1 MTQHVGKDMPDSL
14 NAPSLGP
21 ELPDFS
27 NGTRLPLPDLCLH
40 QSFESWVDRDPER
53 PAIIT
58 PGGIISFGQ
67 LDGMGNRLAHRLLQ
81 LQIATE
87 EPVGVLVDRSAQ
99 LPIAFLGI
107 LKAGGTY
114 VPLLADLPEQ
124 RLANMAAQAG
134 IRLLIALDG
143 HQPPPALLAVLADNG
158 QGRPVEVLRPPALDD
173 ADRQDWGR
181 PHLPCQPGQLAAILF
196 TSGSTGKPKGVLIQ
210 HVGCQNMALGHA
222 LAQGIR
228 ETDRLLLSSAPSFI
242 LGFRELCLPLALGC
256 AWVPA
261 SRALLDRPGDLLD
274 SMARHQV
281 SVALL
286 TPSYLKLLGGA
297 VPAGLRLI
305 LTAGERPNPEDA
317 RHYARHVDYWNMHGA
332 TELCGTFAMHK
343 VSPTDEGAIPSGRPF
358 PNTTILLVDE
368 QGAPVPAG
376 AEGEILVLSPG
387 IARGYLDQ
395 PDLTAESFVDTPF
408 GRAYRTRDLGR
419 WTQTGELLTLGR
431 AGDVVKVSGQSVAL
445 GEIERVLLAQD
456 GVRAAAIVQHR
467 GRLVGF
473 VEPKPGVDLSEL
485 DWQAAL
491 SAKLPAYMVPA
502 LVLTL
507 PQLPIASAGKVDRS
521 ALLALAETDWNRGQ
535 GQGGPPQ
542 GPLESRIAAIWAE
555 VLGLSAAQIGRQD
568 DFFRLG
574 GSSLIAIQLG
584 QRLQA
589 AGLTASVRD
598 ILGSMTIAALAGR
611 LSAAEEDAAG
621 VGLEENPAATLGQVD
636 FWVAASLGL
645 PPAAAHVARV
655 LRLSGVPADASD
667 WQNAWVSLL
676 RHHPA
681 LRTGLFSDHDGT
693 VRLRSLP
700 ADAPALDVTL
710 ETRHFASEAEAG
722 AFVAAQTAQPFD
734 LTQPPLSRAGLIR
747 IGDDAPLFWF
757 VLHHA
762 LVDGM
767 SAGQLQQD
775 LLSLLTGRALAPA
788 LDGPR
793 LAARAERRHL
803 ASPDADRDRA
813 YWLDKLAALPEE
825 AFEELPG
832 DRRRSDEAGAVSA
845 PAFQRQLDAGLV
857 ARLTALANRQG
868 AGLHALLLALLAMEM
883 RRRTGRRQLLLGSG
897 IATRPAGTENQLGH
911 FVNLLPLPLAVPAGP
926 RLCEL
931 LQDAQSI
938 LTGAVKHGLYPA
950 GSIIRDLRQQQKAM
964 RPAGRMGL
972 VDVAL
977 TANPGRSTG
986 NADAGGSLTP
996 VTLAGDGSVPAAG
1009 LDLSFSH
1016 EPTTDGGVLLS
1027 LVWNASLFQPATAEA
1042 WLTALAGWA
1051 EWLAADTARLDGP
1064 LPDLLPAERQWLN
1077 GVEPGAAQARAPL
1090 PAHRLVEAIIDR
1102 IPDQPAIITRTGSTS
1117 YALLEAQANRIAQ
1130 ALLAAGLGLEQPVG
1144 VLADNGPW
1152 LPAATLGIWKAG
1164 GVHLP
1169 LAVEMP
1175 AERVAFILADAGA
1188 RHLLLLPGAEAPAG
1202 LPDGVTLIRP
1212 AELTGDAPRPAVP
1225 LAPTA
1230 TAYIIYTSGTTGAPK
1245 GTKVRHDGMIN
1256 AILSTLEAAGC
1267 TPGDRVALV
1276 ATPAFDASL
1285 WEMGLGLLHGL
1296 PLVPVTRIEREDPW
1310 GVKDLYRDLG
1320 VTIAFHAPSYL
1331 RVSQDKPY
1339 APGMRVLLVGGE
1351 APSHE
1356 DVAHH
1361 PGIAFWNCYGPTE
1374 TSIIVSLG
1382 RIAPDHPADRP
1393 LPVGRPLPG
1402 DVISI
1407 RDADGARVPPGC
1419 TGEVWLGGVGVGG
1432 GYLNNPQQ
1440 QAKAFIDTA
1449 EGRFYRSGDLGRWSA
1464 DGLLEL
1470 AGRIDHQVKLHGQ
1483 RVEPAEIEQH
1493 LLAHASVRQAA
1504 VIVDKGAGDTKLLR
1518 GFVHLHPNATPL
1530 GNEEW
1535 RGFLAGRLP
1544 PHMVPATIID
1554 VPGIPVTPN
1563 GKVDRL
1569 RLLAILRE
1577 RRPEQAGAASRTAPQ
1592 GALEQRIAS
1601 AWARLLNLGSDGLPV
1616 AREDNFFALGGTSLL
1631 AVSLAHQLAPALGW
1645 PVTPRDLF
1653 AAPVLTDFAARL
1665 AAGKGAPPLL
1675 AAMLDDRATE
1685 GEREFWVAQQAGL
1698 DTSGHIIPAIR
1709 RVMGP
1714 MPERARWEAAWQAL
1728 VQRQPG
1734 LRLGFSPADD
1744 GALRRVFATEADL
1757 GKAAGLHWAEAADLD
1772 AACIQIR
1779 QNQLLAFDMAKP
1791 PLWRAGLV
1799 QVGQDGGWLF
1809 WLSLHHAIGDGRSLG
1824 LIFTELQALLQGQVL
1839 APLTADPA
1847 TSAAR
1852 EQAYLSGPDLAADAV
1867 WWSDQLAAVPDEAFL
1882 PLPLDFPRRL
1892 GADVATHRFQL
1903 VLEPALAEG
1912 LRGLARQHAVSLY
1925 ALLVSLLAVE
1935 MARRTGRQ
1943 HLMLGTSVSTPE
1955 SAAEAALVQ
1964 YGVNMLPLPLR
1975 LDPAAPLATLLR
1987 GAQQA
1992 LAGGLQHARY
2002 PFARLYADFW
2012 RQRPGLRD
2020 PLRFPLFDVAVT
2032 ENPPAPVATDGVRLE
2047 RLGIGADGYELTHSA
2062 HGQDLLLIHEAL
2074 ADGGIA
2080 LEWHVNASL
2089 FSRDSAAAWLG
2100 GLVERLTLLAT
2111 RPDLPA
2117 LQLAG
2122 LLEGAAPPPPAPM
2135 ATVTSTKNPA
2145 LPGLEQDIAA
2155 LWASLLGIA
2164 PPAREDNFFALGGN
2178 SLLAIGMA
2186 HKLASRLGRPVSA
2199 RDLFS
2204 APVLADFAARLQQG
2218 ASTDRAATGFDGR
2231 RATVGEREFWT
2242 AQQAGLDTAG
2252 FTMPLVR
2259 RVRGP
2264 VPDIARWRTAW
2275 AQLVARHPALRC
2287 RLHEGEDGVLYRDI
2301 LPALPVD
2308 AALELAEQA
2317 DHAQAMAHIR
2327 ARIAAPLDLAQPPLW
2342 RVGLVH
2348 VADHGDWLFWL
2359 AQHHATGDGRSL
2371 GLIMAELLAL
2381 LRDEP
2386 LPSLTATPE
2395 MISSREQAYLAGEA
2409 ASDAGWWRDLLSAL
2423 PAAAFDDWAL
2433 DLPRGTAI
2441 TGSHRHTTR
2450 LDAAETASL
2459 LALARQ
2465 HGTSLHA
2472 LLTALL
2478 AQLVRQ
2484 RTGRG
2489 DFLIGTTATLP
2500 ETAAEAAVVHY
2511 GVNMLPLAFR
2521 ATGDAGDFASL
2532 LRHTAQELT
2541 AALAHGRYPFARM
2554 YHDFWATHPGRRQ
2567 PDRYPLFD
2575 IAITE
2580 NPVSPR
2586 PVADD
2591 ELRLERLLTLPA
2603 DGIGYE
2609 RMHNPPGQDMVLTHE
2624 RLVDGGLMLDWQTNA
2639 ALYHVDISRF
2649 WLEGLV
2655 EAARWLAAHG
2665 AQATIPSLPP
2675 AQQRQLAGWE
2685 QGPARPRP
2693 PLTFAR
2699 WFEMLVDQPG
2709 QAERPALLTA
2719 DGPVSYGLLER
2730 QANRLAH
2737 RLIAAGVQPGQVVAV
2752 LTRRSAHLPAALLA
2766 IWKAG
2771 AIYLPL
2777 TADLPADRL
2786 CFMAADAGAVAMLA
2800 LDGIAPPAG
2809 LDLPQID
2816 TSEPA
2821 PDGRPAVAGGPD
2833 DAAYILYTSGS
2844 TGQPKG
2850 VVVSHGSYLNLL
2862 LGAVETY
2869 GLTAEDRCLGFA
2881 APSFDV
2887 SLSDIG
2893 IPLAA
2898 GAALCPVPSD
2908 RIDQPAAVAALIRE
2922 QRISVADLTP
2932 TYLRLLETDSLSGLR
2947 ILVTGGEAP
2956 LPADVARLAGRVRYF
2971 NAYGP
2976 TENAITSTMGCL
2988 SAAQSDRLDCGRPLP
3003 NTGVEIRDPV
3013 SGSRLPPGS
3022 TGEIWLAGAG
3032 LAQAYLN
3039 RPDLT
3044 EKAFVQTPEGRR
3056 YRTGDLGRWRGDG
3069 GLEVLGRIDQQV
3081 KLNGIR
3087 IELGE
3092 IEAAITRHPGIIQAV
3107 AAVEGKA
3114 GERQS
3119 LWAFIHAA
3127 SDAPLPDSAGWRLF
3141 LGDILPAY
3149 MIPAAIQP
3157 VSAIPVTASGKV
3169 DRTALLAGLSMQER
3183 PAGGTPPQPGLE
3195 QTIATLWAELLR
3207 SGPVRR
3213 EDDFFGLGGHSLLA
3227 IALCHRLEGLLSRP
3241 VPARLL
3247 FADPVLAG
3255 FAARVAAYLAEPV
3268 PVIQAQPS
3276 DIATEG
3282 EREFWTAQQ
3291 AGLETRGFTIT
3302 LTLAVDGPVPAADKW
3317 EAAWTGLTARHP
3329 ALRTRYELDEETD
3342 ILKRIVAV
3350 ESPGRFTISRATDVA
3365 TALAEIRAE
3374 QGRPF
3379 DMATGPLWRA
3389 GLTEVAEEKPIFWL
3403 ALHHAVGDGAS
3414 LGLLL
3419 ADLTALLAGQSLP
3432 APSGS
3437 FADSAG
3443 RERTHLLGLA
3453 GQADADWWRQKL
3465 AAMAASG
3472 EDGFAD
3478 WPTDRPRPPA
3488 RTAGTGRGSH
3498 TLRLCLTA
3506 DQAQGLRRLARSQG
3520 ASLHA
3525 LLLTLLGLE
3534 VRRRTG
3540 RQDFL
3545 LGTAA
3550 STRASAAE
3558 AGIVGYYVTL
3568 LPLAFHLSGVTDV
3581 AAALAATRSMLADA
3595 LAHSAY
3601 PFARIARDFRQ
3612 DHPGLVQPAR
3622 YPLFDMAV
3630 TENPA
3635 VTATDSNPDALRFRP
3650 AESSVLPEAGRI
3662 AYDLRHNAPA
3672 QDMVLVHEGLAD
3684 GGLSLSWFVK
3694 ADLYDRETAEAWL
3707 TGLVGQMLAL
3717 LDRPLDQP
3725 LPRLLP
3731 AELARL
3737 APWEQG
3743 ERLTAP
3749 ADSVAAR
3756 FSQLARQQPDRPA
3769 LITQAGAISYAA
3781 MEGRA
3786 NALAHRLI
3794 EQGLR
3799 PGQTV
3804 GVYTERSATLP
3815 LAVLAIWKAGGC
3827 YMPLTHGMPADRLR
3841 FMADNA
3847 GITLLLALDGLT
3859 PPPALLE
3866 TTPVLLRPE
3875 AMALT
3880 DTATP
3885 PALETASDSPA
3896 YILHTSG
3903 STGVP
3908 KGVVLSQGGL
3918 VNLALGLVRVTG
3930 ATPDDRALLI
3940 ASPSFDL
3947 WISDLLMVWGAGGA
3961 IVPATKAEMDDI
3973 TGMKAMLGRLGITMA
3988 TMAPSYLRLFEQA
4001 EFPALR
4007 FLMTVG
4013 EPPVAADARFYAAR
4027 LAYFNGYGPTETTA
4041 AAAIGRIDPDDDP
4054 LPAGRPLPNSFILIL
4069 DAQGER
4075 VPPGSVGEIWV
4086 GGAGVGIGYLN
4097 RPDLTEQSFRQTP
4110 HGRMYRTGDL
4120 GRWRHDGQL
4129 LVLGRMDGQVKLR
4142 GQRVELGEI
4151 EQALA
4156 RHPGVRHAAVL
4167 VRKAA
4172 DGAQSLWGFVVPGGS
4187 AETLPDAAGWQ
4198 DFLGRGLPGYM
4209 IPSGILALPAL
4220 PVNLAGKIDRKALLA
4235 TLEERLAAGE
4245 LTANGAAAAEPP
4257 KGSVETAV
4265 AAIWA
4270 DILGRAS
4277 PSRTDDFF
4285 HLGGDSLRAIAT
4297 ITRLRKHYSV
4307 RINDLYEHPVLAD
4320 FARQCRPRADHL
4332 RDLIGAAGRHWR
4344 DYRDQLP
4351 AYEAAREATL
4361 AQARADY
4368 ELRNSHFAG
4377 FDPGQRADYGHVL
4390 LTGATG
4396 YLGTY
4401 LLRELLQ
4408 RPDRA
4413 VTVLV
4418 RAADDGAARQ
4428 RLLNAVAHYFGTDG
4442 AAALLGHGGLSVRAG
4457 NLRHPDLGLG
4467 KAGFTGLAA
4476 SVDAI
4481 LHSAANVSHIGHYSD
4496 FQADNVAATAHL
4508 LDLAEQHGRTSG
4520 GRTAD
4525 LHLIS
4530 TLSVCGRPPEDG
4542 FRLFTEYDP
4551 APDGE
4556 EENYYVR
4563 SKQEAERLVLRA
4575 RDRLANASIH
4585 RVGNVVFAAD
4595 GGPLQRNIK
4604 ENAFF
4609 RLMGA
4614 LARLGAVPDD
4624 SHLWLCHV
4632 DRVAQAVLAL
4642 AESPA
4647 LANLTHHV
4655 EHARRDTLA
4664 DFITGADGVGERVA
4678 AMDFG
4683 CFLDKVAAAVDAPA
4697 LETALAEI
4705 LEGFGLHRGISPQAR
4720 GRRLELASDRTQQFL
4735 RRLGVVWP
4743 AVPRDGQAAMVAAAH
4758 TLFTEPA
4765 GYRG

>member
-1 MTQHVGKDMPDSL
+1 MPDSL
-14 NAPSLGP
+14 NVPMTGR
-21 ELPDFS
+21 ELPDF
-27 NGTRLPLPDLCLH
+27 GHGAALPLPELCLH
-40 QSFESWVDRDPER
+40 QSFEAWVDHEPDR

-58 PGGIISFGQ
+58 STGSICFGQ
-67 LDGMGNRLAHRLLQ
+67 LDGMGNHLAHLLLR
-81 LQIATE
+81 LQIEPE
-87 EPVGVLVDRSAQ
+87 EPVGVLVDRSAS
-99 LPIAFLGI
+99 LPVAFLGI

-114 VPLLADLPEQ
+114 VPMLADLPEQ

-134 IRLLIALDG
+134 MRLLIALDG
-143 HQPPPALLAVLADNG
+143 HQPPPALLAALTDNAR
-158 QGRPVEVLRPPALDD
+158 GRPAEVLRLPALDETPLID
-173 ADRQDWGR
+173 SGR
-181 PHLPCQPGQLAAILF
+181 PQRPCHPGQLAAILF
-196 TSGSTGKPKGVLIQ
+196 TSGSTGRPKGVLLQ
-210 HVGCQNMALGHA
+210 HIGCQNMALGHA
-222 LAQGIR
+222 MAQGIR

-286 TPSYLKLLGGA
+286 TPSYLRLLGGV

-305 LTAGERPNPEDA
+305 LTAGERPHPDDA

-332 TELCGTFAMHK
+332 TELCGTIAIHK
-343 VSPTDEGAIPSGRPF
+343 VSPTDEGVIPSGRPF

-376 AEGEILVLSPG
+376 ADGEILVVSPG
-387 IARGYLDQ
+387 IARGYLNQ
-395 PDLTAESFVDTPF
+395 PDLTADSFVETPF

-419 WTQTGELLTLGR
+419 WTQTGELLALGR
-431 AGDVVKVSGQSVAL
+431 AGDVVKVSGQAVSL
-445 GEIERVLLAQD
+445 GEIERALLAHD
-456 GVRAAAIVQHR
+456 GVRGAAVVQHR
-467 GRLVGF
+467 GRLIGF
-473 VEPKPGVDLSEL
+473 VEPKPAADLSGM
-485 DWQAAL
+485 DWQTLL
-491 SAKLPAYMVPA
+491 SASLPAYMVPA
-502 LVLTL
+502 LVLVL
-507 PQLPIASAGKVDRS
+507 PQLPIASAGKVDRT
-521 ALLALAETDWNRGQ
+521 ALLTLAEADWTGGRGH
-535 GQGGPPQ
+535 GGPPQ
-542 GPLESRIAAIWAE
+542 GAVEGRIAAIWAE
-555 VLGLSAAQIGRQD
+555 VLGLSAGQIGRED

-589 AGLTASVRD
+589 AGMNASVRD
-598 ILGSMTIAALAGR
+598 ILGSMSIAALAQR
-611 LSAAEEDAAG
+611 LTEEEDPAG
-621 VGLEENPAATLGQVD
+621 IEPEEHPAATLGQVD

-645 PPAAAHVARV
+645 PPAAAHVSRV
-655 LRLSGVPADASD
+655 LRLSGAHADAD
-667 WQNAWVSLL
+667 AWRNAWIGLL

-681 LRTGLFSDHDGT
+681 LRTGLFADHDGT

-700 ADAPALDVTL
+700 ADAPALRVALD
-710 ETRHFASEAEAG
+710 TRHFTNEAEAG
-722 AFVAAQTAQPFD
+722 AFVAAQTALPFD
-734 LTQPPLSRAGLIR
+734 LTQPPLSRAGLIC

-757 VLHHA
+757 VTHHA

-775 LLSLLTGRALAPA
+775 LLSLLTGRPLTPA

-793 LAARAERRHL
+793 LATRAERLHL
-803 ASPDADRDRA
+803 ASPQAERDRA
-813 YWLDKLAALPEE
+813 YWLDMLAALPEE
-825 AFEELPG
+825 AFEELPS
-832 DRRRSDEAGAVSA
+832 DRRRTDDPAAEIAA
-845 PAFQRQLDAGLV
+845 PCQRQLDAGV
-857 ARLTALANRQG
+857 AARLTALANRHG
-868 AGLHALLLALLAMEM
+868 AGLHAMLLALLALEM
-883 RRRTGRRQLLLGSG
+883 QRRTGRRQLLLGSG

-911 FVNLLPLPLAVPAGP
+911 FVNLLPLPLAVPAGR
-926 RLCEL
+926 RLCDML
-931 LQDAQSI
+931 RDAQTT

-950 GSIIRDLRQQQKAM
+950 GSIIRDLRRLQKAM

-977 TANPGRSTG
+977 TANPGRSAG
-986 NADAGGSLTP
+986 DAGSSSSLTP
-996 VTLAGDGSVPAAG
+996 VTLAGDGAVPAAG

-1016 EPTTDGGVLLS
+1016 EPTADGGVQLS
-1027 LVWNASLFQPATAEA
+1027 LVWNANLFQPTTAEG
-1042 WLTALAGWA
+1042 WLSALAGWA
-1051 EWLAADTARLDGP
+1051 EWLAGDTARLDVS
-1064 LPDLLPAERQWLN
+1064 LPDLLPAERQWLDR
-1077 GVEPGAAQARAPL
+1077 VETGPARTRAPL
-1090 PAHRLVEAIIDR
+1090 SAHRLVETIIDQG
-1102 IPDQPAIITRTGSTS
+1102 PDRPAIISRSGTTS
-1117 YALLEAQANRIAQ
+1117 YGTLEAQANRIAH
-1130 ALLAAGLGLEQPVG
+1130 ALLAAKLGQEQPVA
-1144 VLADNGPW
+1144 VLAENGPW
-1152 LPAATLGIWKAG
+1152 LPAAALGIWKAG

-1169 LAVEMP
+1169 LALEMP

-1188 RHLLLLPGAEAPAG
+1188 RHLLLLPGAEVPAG
-1202 LPDGVTLIRP
+1202 LPDAVSVIRP
-1212 AELTGDAPRPAVP
+1212 AELTGDVPRPDIPVP
-1225 LAPTA
+1225 PSA
-1230 TAYIIYTSGTTGAPK
+1230 TAYMIYTSGTTGAPK

-1256 AILSTLEAAGC
+1256 AILSTLDAAGRAP
-1267 TPGDRVALV
+1267 TDRVALIS
-1276 ATPAFDASL
+1276 TPAFDASL

-1331 RVSQDKPY
+1331 RVSQDKPF
-1339 APGMRVLLVGGE
+1339 PPSLRVLLVGGE
-1351 APSHE
+1351 APSQE
-1356 DVAHH
+1356 DVARY

-1374 TSIIVSLG
+1374 TSIIVCLG

-1393 LPVGRPLPG
+1393 LPVGQPLPG
-1402 DVISI
+1402 VVISI
-1407 RDADGARVPPGC
+1407 RDGDGARVPPGC
-1419 TGEVWLGGVGVGG
+1419 TGEVWLGGVCVGG
-1432 GYLNNPQQ
+1432 GYLNTPQQ
-1440 QAKAFIDTA
+1440 QAKAFVDTA

-1493 LLAHASVRQAA
+1493 LLTHPAVRQAA

-1518 GFVHLHPNATPL
+1518 GFVHLHQGARPL
-1530 GNEEW
+1530 SNEEW

-1544 PHMVPATIID
+1544 PYMVPATIMD
-1554 VPGIPVTPN
+1554 VPGVPVTAN

-1577 RRPEQAGAASRTAPQ
+1577 RGPDRESVTSRTVPQ

-1601 AWARLLNLGSDGLPV
+1601 AWARLLNLTGSDLPV

-1631 AVSLAHQLAPALGW
+1631 AVSLAHLLAPALGW

-1653 AAPVLTDFAARL
+1653 AAPVLADFAARL
-1665 AAGKGAPPLL
+1665 VAGKSAAPML
-1675 AAMLDDRATE
+1675 AAMMDDRATE

-1698 DTSGHIIPAIR
+1698 DTSGHIVPAIR
-1709 RVMGP
+1709 RVTGP
-1714 MPERARWEAAWQAL
+1714 MPERARWVAAWQSL
-1728 VQRQPG
+1728 VLRQPG
-1734 LRLGFSPADD
+1734 LRLGFRTAED
-1744 GALRRVFATEADL
+1744 GDLRRIFTTAAEL
-1757 GKAAGLHWAEAADLD
+1757 GDAAGLEWAEASDMDGAR
-1772 AACIQIR
+1772 AHIR
-1779 QNQLLAFDMAKP
+1779 QRQLLPFDMATP
-1791 PLWRAGLV
+1791 PLWRAGLI

-1809 WLSLHHAIGDGRSLG
+1809 WVSLHHSIGDGRSLG
-1824 LIFTELQALLQGQVL
+1824 IILSELQALLQGREL

-1847 TSAAR
+1847 IAAAR
-1852 EQAYLSGPDLAADAV
+1852 ERAYLSGPDLAADAA
-1867 WWSDQLAAVPDEAFL
+1867 WWADQLALVPDETFL
-1882 PLPLDFPRRL
+1882 PLPLDFPRRM
-1892 GADVATHRFQL
+1892 GAEVATHRFQRQ
-1903 VLEPALAEG
+1903 VEPALAEG

-1925 ALLVSLLAVE
+1925 ALLVCLLAVE
-1935 MARRTGRQ
+1935 MGRRTGRQ

-1955 SAAEAALVQ
+1955 SAVEAALVQ
-1964 YGVNMLPLPLR
+1964 YGVNMLPLPLT
-1975 LDPAAPLATLLR
+1975 LVPAAPLATLLR
-1987 GAQQA
+1987 ASQQV

-2002 PFARLYADFW
+2002 PFSRLYGDFW
-2012 RQRPGLRD
+2012 RRRPALRD

-2032 ENPPAPVATDGVRLE
+2032 ENPPVAAADDGVRLE
-2047 RLGIGADGYELTHSA
+2047 RLSIGADGYELTHSA

-2074 ADGGIA
+2074 AGGGIA

-2089 FSRDSAAAWLG
+2089 FSRDSAAAWLD
-2100 GLVERLTLLAT
+2100 GLMERLTLLAT

-2117 LQLAG
+2117 LPLAS
-2122 LLEGAAPPPPAPM
+2122 LLEGAAPPPPAPR
-2135 ATVTSTKNPA
+2135 VTAMGEKSPA
-2145 LPGLEQDIAA
+2145 RPGLEQEIAA
-2155 LWASLLGIA
+2155 LWADMLGIA

-2186 HKLASRLGRPVSA
+2186 HRLGSRLGRTVSA

-2204 APVLADFAARLQQG
+2204 APALADFAARLQQG
-2218 ASTDRAATGFDGR
+2218 AGTDSINSAFDGR
-2231 RATVGEREFWT
+2231 RATAGEQEFWT
-2242 AQQAGLDTAG
+2242 AQQAGLDTSG
-2252 FTMPLVR
+2252 FTMPLIR

-2264 VPDIARWRTAW
+2264 VPDIAAWRTAW
-2275 AQLVARHPALRC
+2275 ATLVARHPALRC
-2287 RLHEGEDGVLYRDI
+2287 RLREQADGSLLRDI
-2301 LPALPVD
+2301 LPELP
-2308 AALELAEQA
+2308 AGSGLELAERA
-2317 DHAQAMAHIR
+2317 DHVQALAHIR
-2327 ARIAAPLDLAQPPLW
+2327 TRIATPLDLSQAPLW
-2342 RVGLVH
+2342 RVGLVRM
-2348 VADHGDWLFWL
+2348 ADTGEWLFWL

-2371 GLIMAELLAL
+2371 GLLMAELLAL
-2381 LRDEP
+2381 LRGET
-2386 LPSLTATPE
+2386 LPALSATPE
-2395 MISSREQAYLAGEA
+2395 SISSREQAYLAGDA
-2409 ASDAGWWRDLLSAL
+2409 AADAVWWRDLLSAL
-2423 PAAAFDDWAL
+2423 PDAAFDDWAS
-2433 DLPRGTAI
+2433 DLPRGSTAI

-2450 LDAAETASL
+2450 LDLSETAGL
-2459 LALARQ
+2459 LALARR
-2465 HGTSLHA
+2465 HDTSLHA

-2478 AQLVRQ
+2478 AQQVRR

-2489 DFLIGTTATLP
+2489 DFLIGTTATMP

-2521 ATGDAGDFASL
+2521 ATGDADDFAAL
-2532 LRHTAQELT
+2532 LRHTGQELT
-2541 AALAHGRYPFARM
+2541 TALAHGRYPFARM
-2554 YHDFWATHPGRRQ
+2554 YHDFWAAHPGRRQ

-2580 NPVSPR
+2580 NPVTPR

-2591 ELRLERLLTLPA
+2591 ELRLERLLPLPA

-2609 RMHNPPGQDMVLTHE
+2609 RMQNPPGQDMVLTHE
-2624 RLVDGGLMLDWQTNA
+2624 RLADGGLMLDWQTNA
-2639 ALYHVDISRF
+2639 ALYHADISRF

-2655 EAARWLAAHG
+2655 GAARWLSAHG
-2665 AQATIPSLPP
+2665 TQAAMPALLP
-2675 AQQRQLAGWE
+2675 AQQQQLAGWE

-2693 PLTFAR
+2693 PLTFAH
-2699 WFEMLVDQPG
+2699 WFDRLVDQPG
-2709 QAERPALLTA
+2709 QAERPALLTV
-2719 DGPVSYGLLER
+2719 DGPVAYGLLER

-2737 RLIAAGVQPGQVVAV
+2737 QLIATGVQPGQVVAV
-2752 LTRRSAHLPAALLA
+2752 LTRRSVQLPATVLA

-2771 AIYLPL
+2771 AVYLPL
-2777 TADLPADRL
+2777 AADLPADRL
-2786 CFMAADAGAVAMLA
+2786 CFMAADADAVALLA
-2800 LDGIAPPAG
+2800 LDGISPPPG
-2809 LDLPQID
+2809 LDLPLVDI
-2816 TSEPA
+2816 TAPA
-2821 PDGRPAVAGGPD
+2821 PAERPTIASAAD
-2833 DAAYILYTSGS
+2833 DTAYILYTSGS
-2844 TGQPKG
+2844 TGVPKG
-2850 VVVSHGSYLNLL
+2850 VIISHGSYLNLL

-2869 GLTAEDRCLGFA
+2869 QLTPEDRCLGFA

-2898 GAALCPVPSD
+2898 GAALCPVPAD
-2908 RIDQPAAVAALIRE
+2908 LVDQPTAVAALIRD

-2932 TYLRLLETDSLSGLR
+2932 TYLRLLDTDSLSGLR

-2956 LPADVARLAGRVRYF
+2956 LPADVARLAGRVRYL

-2988 SAAQSDRLDCGRPLP
+2988 SAAQPDRLDCGRPLP
-3003 NTGVEIRDPV
+3003 NTGVEIRDAV
-3013 SGSRLPPGS
+3013 TGTRLPPGS
-3022 TGEIWLAGAG
+3022 TGEIWLAGVG

-3044 EKAFVQTPEGRR
+3044 ETAFVQTAEGRR

-3069 GLEVLGRIDQQV
+3069 GLEVLGRVDQQV

-3107 AAVEGKA
+3107 VAVDGAA

-3127 SDAPLPDSAGWRLF
+3127 PDAPLPDSAGWRLF

-3149 MIPAAIQP
+3149 MIPADILS
-3157 VSAIPVTASGKV
+3157 VSGIPVTGSGKV
-3169 DRTALLAGLSMQER
+3169 DRAALLAGRSRQER
-3183 PAGGTPPQPGLE
+3183 PDGGTVPQPGLE
-3195 QTIATLWAELLR
+3195 QIIATLWVELLR

-3213 EDDFFGLGGHSLLA
+3213 EDDFFSLGGHSLLA

-3255 FAARVAAYLAEPV
+3255 FAARVAAHLAEPA
-3268 PVIQAQPS
+3268 PVIQAPPS

-3291 AGLETRGFTIT
+3291 AGLETRGFIIT
-3302 LTLAVDGPVPAADKW
+3302 LTLAVEGVVPADSAW
-3317 EAAWTGLTARHP
+3317 HEAWATLTARHE
-3329 ALRTRYELDEETD
+3329 AMRTRYVLDQDTD
-3342 ILKRIVAV
+3342 ILKRIVDV
-3350 ESPGRFTISRATDVA
+3350 ESPGCFQISRAADTD
-3365 TALAEIRAE
+3365 TALADIRAQ
-3374 QGRPF
+3374 QGQAF
-3379 DMATGPLWRA
+3379 DMAAGPLWRA
-3389 GLTEVAEEKPIFWL
+3389 GLVHVTGERPVFWL

-3414 LGLLL
+3414 LGLLM
-3419 ADLTALLAGQSLP
+3419 ADLTALLTGRALP
-3432 APSGS
+3432 PPTGS

-3443 RERTHLLGLA
+3443 RERAHLLGLA

-3465 AAMAASG
+3465 AAMAARG
-3472 EDGFAD
+3472 EDSFAD
-3478 WPTDRPRPPA
+3478 WPTDRPRPPVRA
-3488 RTAGTGRGSH
+3488 AGAGLGSH
-3498 TLRLCLTA
+3498 TLRLRLTP
-3506 DQAQGLRRLARSQG
+3506 DQAQGLRRLARSAG
-3520 ASLHA
+3520 TSLHV
-3525 LLLTLLGLE
+3525 LLLTLMGLE

-3568 LPLAFHLSGVTDV
+3568 LPLSFHLTGITDV
-3581 AAALAATRSMLADA
+3581 GAALAATRTVLAEA

-3612 DHPGLVQPAR
+3612 DHPGLAQPGR
-3622 YPLFDMAV
+3622 YPLFDIAV
-3630 TENPA
+3630 TENPT
-3635 VTATDSNPDALRFRP
+3635 VTASDSVPDVLRFVTTEKG
-3650 AESSVLPEAGRI
+3650 ALPDAGRI
-3662 AYDLRHNAPA
+3662 AYDLRTNAPA

-3707 TGLVGQMLAL
+3707 TGLADQMRGL

-3725 LPRLLP
+3725 ASRLLP
-3731 AELARL
+3731 AEREQLAR
-3737 APWEQG
+3737 WEQG
-3743 ERLTAP
+3743 ETLPAP

-3756 FSQLARQQPDRPA
+3756 FSQLSRLQPDRPA
-3769 LITQAGAISYAA
+3769 LITRAGAVSYAA

-3786 NALAHRLI
+3786 NDLARRLI
-3794 EQGLR
+3794 ERGLR

-3815 LAVLAIWKAGGC
+3815 MVVLAIWKAGGC
-3827 YMPLTHGMPADRLR
+3827 YMPLTHGLPAERLR
-3841 FMADNA
+3841 FMAENA
-3847 GITLLLALDGLT
+3847 GIALLLALDGLT
-3859 PPPALLE
+3859 PPPALLDN
-3866 TTPVLLRPE
+3866 VDLLLRPE
-3875 AMALT
+3875 DMALT
-3880 DTATP
+3880 ENATP
-3885 PALETASDSPA
+3885 PVLETAADSPA

-3903 STGVP
+3903 STGAP
-3908 KGVVLSQGGL
+3908 KGVVLSQRGL
-3918 VNLALGLVRVTG
+3918 LNLAVGMAHITG
-3930 ATPDDRALLI
+3930 ATPEDRALLI

-3961 IVPATKAEMDDI
+3961 IVPVTKAEMDDI
-3973 TGMKAMLGRLGITMA
+3973 TGMKAMLGPLGVTMA
-3988 TMAPSYLRLFEQA
+3988 TMAPSYLRLFDQT

-4041 AAAIGRIDPDDDP
+4041 AAAIGRIDPEDDP

-4075 VPPGSVGEIWV
+4075 VPPGSVGEIWI
-4086 GGAGVGIGYLN
+4086 GGTGVGIGYLN
-4097 RPDLTEQSFRQTP
+4097 RPDLTELAFQQTP
-4110 HGRMYRTGDL
+4110 HGRMYRTGDM

-4142 GQRVELGEI
+4142 GQRVELAEI

-4167 VRKAA
+4167 MRKAA
-4172 DGAQSLWGFVVPGGS
+4172 DGTQSLWGFVVPDGS
-4187 AETLPDAAGWQ
+4187 VQPPPPGAGWQ
-4198 DFLGRGLPGYM
+4198 DFLGRQLPGYM
-4209 IPSGILALPAL
+4209 IPSGILTLPAL
-4220 PVNLAGKIDRKALLA
+4220 PVNMAGKIDRKALLA

-4245 LTANGAAAAEPP
+4245 LTASDTAAGEPP
-4257 KGSVETAV
+4257 QGVVEMAV

-4270 DILGRAS
+4270 DILGRTAL
-4277 PSRTDDFF
+4277 SRTDDFF
-4285 HLGGDSLRAIAT
+4285 DLGGDSPRAIAT
-4297 ITRLRKHYSV
+4297 ITRLRKLYSV
-4307 RINDLYEHPVLAD
+4307 QINDLYEHPVLAD
-4320 FARQCRPRADHL
+4320 FARRCRPRVDHL
-4332 RDLIGAAGRHWR
+4332 RDLIQAAGRHWR
-4344 DYRDQLP
+4344 DYQDQLP
-4351 AYEAAREATL
+4351 VYEAARNAAL
-4361 AQARADY
+4361 NQARADY
-4368 ELRNSHFAG
+4368 DRRNQDFSG
-4377 FDPGQRADYGHVL
+4377 FDPKQRADYGHVL

-4401 LLRELLQ
+4401 LLRQLLQ
-4408 RPDRA
+4408 QPSRA

-4418 RAADDGAARQ
+4418 RAADDMAARQ
-4428 RLLNAVAHYFGTDG
+4428 RLHNVLTHYFGTDG
-4442 AAALLGHGGLSVRAG
+4442 ATTLLGHTGLSVRAG

-4467 KAGFTGLAA
+4467 DAGFAGLAA
-4476 SVDAI
+4476 QVDGI
-4481 LHSAANVSHIGHYSD
+4481 VHSAANVSHIGHYSD

-4508 LDLAEQHGRTSG
+4508 LALAERHSRTSG

-4595 GGPLQRNIK
+4595 GSTLQRNIR

-4609 RLMGA
+4609 RMMGA
-4614 LARLGAVPDD
+4614 LVRLGAVPDD

-4632 DRVAQAVLAL
+4632 DRVAEAVLAL

-4664 DFITGADGVGERVA
+4664 DFITGAMGLGNRIA
-4678 AMDFG
+4678 AVDFG
-4683 CFLDKVAAAVDAPA
+4683 RFLDKVAAAVDQPA

-4720 GRRLELASDRTQQFL
+4720 ARRLELTSDRTQQFL
-4735 RRLGVVWP
+4735 HRLGVVWP

-4765 GYRG
+4765 GYRR